1 MFSNKIHVIVFSDLD
16 VRSMPLQMG
25 GAAGVRA
32 AEAGNLTIQ
41 TKEGLRMHCVSRALL
56 G

>member
-1 MFSNKIHVIVFSDLD
+1 MFSKKIHVIVFPNLHVS
-16 VRSMPLQMG
+16 SMPLQMG

-41 TKEGLRMHCVSRALL
+41 TKDGLRMHCVSRARL